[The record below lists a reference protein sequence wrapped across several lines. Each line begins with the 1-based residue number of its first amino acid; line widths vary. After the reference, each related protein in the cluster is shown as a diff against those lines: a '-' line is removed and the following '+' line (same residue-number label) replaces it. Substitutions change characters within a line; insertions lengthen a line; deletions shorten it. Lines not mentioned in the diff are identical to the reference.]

1 MNAKLII
8 SDSYMGIFIPRDFS
22 DSVLN
27 FINGKSN
34 LPFTQNDEIIASFY
48 IFGKD
53 HKVNGELEITNVK
66 DIARKTMEQVARQVS
81 IYANN
86 PISMNQESLR
96 ENFNKRSMQIL
107 IDSNNKIGNKKIDSD
122 ITKRIARDPTILSEC
137 YAWHL
142 AYYKQDYFFKLFN
155 PLSGADLPPDLA
167 EQLEGRMLMLG
178 FNVKDSAELTYD
190 DPIIPF
196 LQWLSKWTK

>member
-1 MNAKLII
+1 MRKLII
-8 SDSYMGIFIPRDFS
+8 SDSYMGIFLPRDFS
-22 DSVLN
+22 NRVLN

-34 LPFTQNDEIIASFY
+34 LPFTQKDEIIASFY

-53 HKVNGELEITNVK
+53 HKVKGELEITNVK
-66 DIARKTMEQVARQVS
+66 DIARKTMEQVARQVR

-107 IDSNNKIGNKKIDSD
+107 IDSNNKNSNKKINFD
-122 ITKRIARDPTILSEC
+122 ITKRISRDPTILSEC

-155 PLSGADLPPDLA
+155 PLRGTNLPPDLA

-178 FNVKDSAELTYD
+178 FNVKNSAKLTYD
-190 DPIIPF
+190 DPMIPF
-196 LQWLSKWTK
+196 LQWLNEWTK

>member
-1 MNAKLII
+1 MQKLII

-22 DSVLN
+22 NRVLN
-27 FINGKSN
+27 FVNGKSN
-34 LPFTQNDEIIASFY
+34 LPFTQKDEIIASFY

-66 DIARKTMEQVARQVS
+66 DIARKTMEQIARQVR

-107 IDSNNKIGNKKIDSD
+107 IDSNNKNSNKKINFD
-122 ITKRIARDPTILSEC
+122 ITKRISRDPTILSEC

-155 PLSGADLPPDLA
+155 PLRGTYLPPDLV

-178 FNVKDSAELTYD
+178 FNVKNSAKLTYD

-196 LQWLSKWTK
+196 LQWLNEWTK

>member
-1 MNAKLII
+1 
-8 SDSYMGIFIPRDFS
+8 MGIFIPRDFS
-22 DSVLN
+22 YRVSD
-27 FINGKSN
+27 FINGKRN
-34 LPFTQNDEIIASFY
+34 LPFTDKDELVASFY

-53 HKVNGELEITNVK
+53 NKVNGELEITNVK
-66 DIARKTMEQVARQVS
+66 NIARKTMDQFARQVR

-86 PISMNQESLR
+86 PINMNPELLR

-107 IDSNNKIGNKKIDSD
+107 IDLNSKNTSEKENSD
-122 ITKRIARDPTILSEC
+122 ITKRISKDPAILSEC

-155 PLSGADLPPDLA
+155 PLRSIDVLEDLVGR
-167 EQLEGRMLMLG
+167 LEGRMLLIG
-178 FNVKDSAELTYD
+178 FNVKNSTKLPYD

-196 LQWLSKWTK
+196 LYWIKEWAK

>member
-1 MNAKLII
+1 
-8 SDSYMGIFIPRDFS
+8 MGIFIPRDFS
-22 DSVLN
+22 YRVLN
-27 FINGKSN
+27 FINGKTN
-34 LPFTQNDEIIASFY
+34 LPFTQKDELVASFY

-53 HKVNGELEITNVK
+53 HRVNGHLEINNVK
-66 DIARKTMEQVARQVS
+66 DIARKTMGQVASRVR

-86 PISMNQESLR
+86 PINMNQEMLR

-107 IDSNNKIGNKKIDSD
+107 IDSNSKNSNKKVNFD
-122 ITKRIARDPTILSEC
+122 ITKRISKDPTILSEC

-155 PLSGADLPPDLA
+155 PLQGIDLPADLV
-167 EQLEGRMLMLG
+167 EQLEGRMLLLG
-178 FNVKDSAELTYD
+178 FNVKDSAKLSYD

-196 LQWLSKWTK
+196 LYWLKEWAE

>member
-1 MNAKLII
+1 MQKLII

-22 DSVLN
+22 NRVLN

-34 LPFTQNDEIIASFY
+34 LPFTQKDEIIASFY

-66 DIARKTMEQVARQVS
+66 DIARKTMEQIARQVR

-107 IDSNNKIGNKKIDSD
+107 IDSDNKNSNKKINFD
-122 ITKRIARDPTILSEC
+122 ITKRISRDPTILSEC

-155 PLSGADLPPDLA
+155 PLRGTDLPPDLV

-178 FNVKDSAELTYD
+178 FNVKNSAKLTSD

-196 LQWLSKWTK
+196 LQWLNEWTK

>member
-1 MNAKLII
+1 
-8 SDSYMGIFIPRDFS
+8 MGIFIPRDFS
-22 DSVLN
+22 YRVLN
-27 FINGKSN
+27 FINGKTN
-34 LPFTQNDEIIASFY
+34 LPFTQKDELVASFY

-53 HKVNGELEITNVK
+53 HRVNGHLEITNVK
-66 DIARKTMEQVARQVS
+66 DIARKTMGQVASRVR

-86 PISMNQESLR
+86 PINMNQEMLR

-107 IDSNNKIGNKKIDSD
+107 IDSNSKNSNKKVNFD
-122 ITKRIARDPTILSEC
+122 ITKRISKDPTILSEC

-155 PLSGADLPPDLA
+155 PLQGIDLPADLV
-167 EQLEGRMLMLG
+167 EQLEGRMLLLG
-178 FNVKDSAELTYD
+178 FNVKDSAKLSYD

-196 LQWLSKWTK
+196 LYWLKEWAE

>member
-1 MNAKLII
+1 
-8 SDSYMGIFIPRDFS
+8 MGIFIPRDFS
-22 DSVLN
+22 YRVLN
-27 FINGKSN
+27 FINGKTN
-34 LPFTQNDEIIASFY
+34 LPFTQKDELVASFY

-53 HKVNGELEITNVK
+53 HRVNGQLEITNVK
-66 DIARKTMEQVARQVS
+66 DIARKTMDQVASQVR

-86 PISMNQESLR
+86 PINMNQEMLR

-107 IDSNNKIGNKKIDSD
+107 IDSNSKNSNKKVNFD
-122 ITKRIARDPTILSEC
+122 ITKRISKDPTILSEC

-155 PLSGADLPPDLA
+155 PLQGIDLPADLV
-167 EQLEGRMLMLG
+167 EQLEGRMLLLG
-178 FNVKDSAELTYD
+178 FNVKDSTKLPYD

-196 LQWLSKWTK
+196 LYWLKEWAE

>member
-1 MNAKLII
+1 MQKLII

-22 DSVLN
+22 NRVLN

-34 LPFTQNDEIIASFY
+34 LPFTQKDEIIASFY

-66 DIARKTMEQVARQVS
+66 DIARKTMEQIARQVR

-107 IDSNNKIGNKKIDSD
+107 IDSNNKNSNKKINFD
-122 ITKRIARDPTILSEC
+122 ITKRISSDPTILSEC

-155 PLSGADLPPDLA
+155 PLRDTDLPPGLVG
-167 EQLEGRMLMLG
+167 QLEGRMLMLG
-178 FNVKDSAELTYD
+178 FNVKNSANLTYE

-196 LQWLSKWTK
+196 LEWMNEWTN

>member
-1 MNAKLII
+1 
-8 SDSYMGIFIPRDFS
+8 MGIFLPRDFS
-22 DSVLN
+22 NRVLN

-34 LPFTQNDEIIASFY
+34 LPFTQKDEIIASFY

-53 HKVNGELEITNVK
+53 HKVKGELEITNVK
-66 DIARKTMEQVARQVS
+66 DIARKTMEQVARQVR

-107 IDSNNKIGNKKIDSD
+107 IDSNNKNSNKKINFD
-122 ITKRIARDPTILSEC
+122 ITKRISRDPTILSEC

-142 AYYKQDYFFKLFN
+142 AYYKQDYFFHLSN
-155 PLSGADLPPDLA
+155 PLRGTNLPPDLA

-178 FNVKDSAELTYD
+178 FNVKNSTKLTYD

-196 LQWLSKWTK
+196 LHWLNE

>member
-1 MNAKLII
+1 
-8 SDSYMGIFIPRDFS
+8 MGIFIPRDFS
-22 DSVLN
+22 YRVLN
-27 FINGKSN
+27 FINGKTN
-34 LPFTQNDEIIASFY
+34 LPFTQKDELVASFY

-53 HKVNGELEITNVK
+53 HRVNGQLEITNVK
-66 DIARKTMEQVARQVS
+66 DIARKTMDQVASQVR

-86 PISMNQESLR
+86 PINMNQEMVR

-107 IDSNNKIGNKKIDSD
+107 IDSNSKNSNKKVNFD
-122 ITKRIARDPTILSEC
+122 ITKRISKDPTILSEC

-155 PLSGADLPPDLA
+155 PLKGTDLPADLV
-167 EQLEGRMLMLG
+167 EQLEGRMLLLG
-178 FNVKDSAELTYD
+178 FNVKDSTKLPYD

-196 LQWLSKWTK
+196 LNWLKEWAK

>member
-1 MNAKLII
+1 
-8 SDSYMGIFIPRDFS
+8 MGIFIPRDFS
-22 DSVLN
+22 YRVLN
-27 FINGKSN
+27 FINGKTN
-34 LPFTQNDEIIASFY
+34 LPFTQKDELVASFY

-53 HKVNGELEITNVK
+53 HRVNGQLEITNVK
-66 DIARKTMEQVARQVS
+66 DIARKTMDQVASQVR

-86 PISMNQESLR
+86 PINMNQEMLR

-107 IDSNNKIGNKKIDSD
+107 IDSNSKNSNKKVNFD
-122 ITKRIARDPTILSEC
+122 ITKRITKDPTILSEC

-155 PLSGADLPPDLA
+155 PLQGIDLPADLV
-167 EQLEGRMLMLG
+167 EQLEGRMLLLG
-178 FNVKDSAELTYD
+178 FNVKDSTKLPYD

-196 LQWLSKWTK
+196 LYWIKEWAE

>member
-1 MNAKLII
+1 
-8 SDSYMGIFIPRDFS
+8 MGIFIPRDFS
-22 DSVLN
+22 NRVLD
-27 FINGKSN
+27 FLNGKTN
-34 LPFTQNDEIIASFY
+34 LPFTQKDEIIASFY

-66 DIARKTMEQVARQVS
+66 DIARKTMEQIARQVR

-86 PISMNQESLR
+86 PLSMNQESLR

-107 IDSNNKIGNKKIDSD
+107 IDSNNKNSNKKINFDT
-122 ITKRIARDPTILSEC
+122 TKRISRDPTILTEC

-155 PLSGADLPPDLA
+155 PLRGTNLPPDLA

-178 FNVKDSAELTYD
+178 FNVKNSEKLTYD

-196 LQWLSKWTK
+196 LQWLNEWTK

>member
-1 MNAKLII
+1 MQKLII

-22 DSVLN
+22 NRVLN
-27 FINGKSN
+27 FVNGKSN
-34 LPFTQNDEIIASFY
+34 LPFTQKDEIIASFY

-66 DIARKTMEQVARQVS
+66 DIARKTMEQIARQVR

-107 IDSNNKIGNKKIDSD
+107 IDSNNKNSNKKINFD
-122 ITKRIARDPTILSEC
+122 ITKRISRDPTILSEC

-155 PLSGADLPPDLA
+155 PLRGTDLPPDLV

-178 FNVKDSAELTYD
+178 FNVKNSAKLTYD

-196 LQWLSKWTK
+196 LQWLNEWTK

>member
-1 MNAKLII
+1 MRKLII

-22 DSVLN
+22 NRVLD
-27 FINGKSN
+27 FINGKTN
-34 LPFTQNDEIIASFY
+34 LPFTQKDEIIASFY

-66 DIARKTMEQVARQVS
+66 DIARKTMEQIARQVR

-86 PISMNQESLR
+86 PLSMNQESLR

-107 IDSNNKIGNKKIDSD
+107 IDSNNKNSNKKINFDM
-122 ITKRIARDPTILSEC
+122 TKRISRDPTILSEC

-155 PLSGADLPPDLA
+155 PLRGTDLPPDIV

-178 FNVKDSAELTYD
+178 FNVKNSAKLTYD

-196 LQWLSKWTK
+196 LQWLNEWTK

>member
-1 MNAKLII
+1 MQKLII

-22 DSVLN
+22 NRVLD
-27 FINGKSN
+27 FLNGKTN
-34 LPFTQNDEIIASFY
+34 LPFTQKEEIIASFY

-66 DIARKTMEQVARQVS
+66 DIARKTMEQIARQVR

-86 PISMNQESLR
+86 PLSMNQESLR

-107 IDSNNKIGNKKIDSD
+107 IDSNNKNSNKKINFDT
-122 ITKRIARDPTILSEC
+122 TKRISRDPTILSEC

-155 PLSGADLPPDLA
+155 PLRGTDIPPDLA

-178 FNVKDSAELTYD
+178 FNVKNSAKLTYD

-196 LQWLSKWTK
+196 LQWLNEWTK

>member
-1 MNAKLII
+1 MRNLII

-22 DSVLN
+22 NRVLD
-27 FINGKSN
+27 FLNGKTN
-34 LPFTQNDEIIASFY
+34 LPFTQKDEIIASFY

-66 DIARKTMEQVARQVS
+66 DIARKTMEQITRQVR

-107 IDSNNKIGNKKIDSD
+107 IDSNNKNSNKKINFDT
-122 ITKRIARDPTILSEC
+122 TKRISRDPTILSEC

-155 PLSGADLPPDLA
+155 PLRGTNLPPDLA

-178 FNVKDSAELTYD
+178 FNVKNSAKLTYD

-196 LQWLSKWTK
+196 LQWLNEWTK